1 MASLDLCARF
11 HGAQYLPLKSG
22 KNYFLTYHVF
32 LFFYAIR
39 YYIRDLMIILYKIV
53 HKIYSLRLFMNKLL

>member
-22 KNYFLTYHVF
+22 KNYFLTDHVF

-39 YYIRDLMIILYKIV
+39 HYICDLILYKIV